1 MPQGFDLS
9 SAYVDSGAVLPV
21 FTKNTEI
28 RENYDA
34 ERSIHGIEQPIKGKP
49 ALTPITASV

>member
-9 SAYVDSGAVLPV
+9 SAYVDSAAVLPV